1 MNRRSFVTP
10 DSSSV
15 TADAPPATLRAWW
28 EFTRPHTIIGTSLA
42 VCVLYLLAAHSAG
55 RQSWPVLATALFASL
70 AVNLYIV
77 GLNQLTDIEID
88 QINKP
93 YLPLAAGSM
102 RYRTAVLIV
111 TVSGTLA
118 LVASALQGPYLFATI
133 ATIFVIGTCYSLP
146 PVRLKRFPSYAASSI
161 IIARAIVGNIGIQ
174 LTFSAVLTGH
184 PRLPGSLVL
193 FVLFMIG
200 FVVVIALMKDI
211 PDVAGDRTN
220 DISTIAIRLGPA
232 RTLTLCR
239 IILTLCD
246 LGAPAAVWLGV
257 GGVNPAVFTAC
268 HAAALLA
275 LWIVGV
281 RVDGTDQRAV
291 KRYYMLIWKLFY
303 LEFAAFLAAC
313 LVS

>member
-1 MNRRSFVTP
+1 VF
-10 DSSSV
+10 
-15 TADAPPATLRAWW
+15 W
-28 EFTRPHTIIGTSLA
+28 EFTRPHTIIGTTLA

-55 RQSWPVLATALFASL
+55 RQSWPLLATALFASF

-77 GLNQLTDIEID
+77 GLNQITDIEID
-88 QINKP
+88 RINKP

-111 TVSGTLA
+111 AVSGVLA
-118 LVASALQGPYLFATI
+118 LLASALQGRYLFATI
-133 ATIFVIGTCYSLP
+133 ATIFLIGTCYSLP
-146 PVRLKRFPSYAASSI
+146 PIRLKRFPSYAAASI
-161 IIARAIVGNIGIQ
+161 MIARAVVGNIGIQ
-174 LTFSAVLTGH
+174 LTFSAALTGH
-184 PRLPGSLVL
+184 PRLPGSLIL

-211 PDVAGDRTN
+211 PDIDGDRTN
-220 DISTIAIRLGPA
+220 DISTLAIRLGPA

-239 IILTLCD
+239 ILLTTSY

-257 GGVNPAVFTAC
+257 QGVNLAVLTAC
-268 HAAALLA
+268 HGAALLA
-275 LWIVGV
+275 LWITGA
-281 RVDGTDQRAV
+281 RTDSTDQRAV

-313 LVS
+313 LLS